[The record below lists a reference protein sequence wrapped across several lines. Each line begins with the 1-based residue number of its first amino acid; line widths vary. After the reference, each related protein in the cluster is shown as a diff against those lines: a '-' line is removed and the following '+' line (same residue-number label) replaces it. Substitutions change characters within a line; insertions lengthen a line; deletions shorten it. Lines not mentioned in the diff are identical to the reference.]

1 MVVSCRIPELLIVI
15 SLQFVYLTFLN
26 LHTPIQLKNRL
37 LSETEKNL
45 GVKLEAAA
53 PPQVTLQKNF
63 AQDIVDAKDWHAL
76 KKQLN

>member
-1 MVVSCRIPELLIVI
+1 MVIVI
-15 SLQFVYLTFLN
+15 SLPFVYLTFHN

-53 PPQVTLQKNF
+53 PPQVTLRKNF
-63 AQDIVDAKDWHAL
+63 AQDIVDAKGWPAL
-76 KKQLN
+76 KQQLN